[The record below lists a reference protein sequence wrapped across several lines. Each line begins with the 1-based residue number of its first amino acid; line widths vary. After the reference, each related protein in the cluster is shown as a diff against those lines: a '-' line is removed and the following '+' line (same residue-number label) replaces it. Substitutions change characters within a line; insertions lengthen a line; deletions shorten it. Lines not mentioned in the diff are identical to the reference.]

1 MFKDG
6 NDGAT
11 NQLERVRGLLHYWFV
26 QYNPLYFVSALCV
39 LCGTFLVTNGLETI
53 GWEQGQILLTIV
65 IQTYEILL
73 LIGTALL
80 FRVAGQRRPAVILGI
95 VEVFFLFDPT
105 FQTMTIA
112 HLGTTGF
119 VMSTAWVVMVLVK
132 LEILAW
138 IFRLKTSPTAL
149 ILPALAAVGVAGM
162 PYALGYAGATNGTI
176 HLIATW
182 YVVGLVAVF
191 LWTPP
196 KITCAITLDAWGQ
209 TVFHRASKAAW
220 MIWTGLYLY
229 HLAAWMVEF
238 SIPLTLP
245 HAAPFLLLLPFVS
258 KKENAVWAGCLGAV
272 VVTSVEPFTV
282 APTALLVSL
291 VFACHGW
298 RTHRHRLLVGAV
310 MSLYLAA
317 WTHGWHSGLLPEPE
331 LWLNVTTAAVLFVMA
346 WRLQLLSAAL
356 AAVVV
361 MLPTWKNFVPQDTL
375 EWGVLLLVIGFLAL
389 IVGVAIYWTQP
400 QPREL
405 DTS

>member
-26 QYNPLYFVSALCV
+26 QYNPLYCFSALCV

-65 IQTYEILL
+65 IQAYEILL
-73 LIGTALL
+73 LISTALL

-112 HLGTTGF
+112 HLGTTGL

-162 PYALGYAGATNGTI
+162 PYALGYTGAANGTI

-196 KITCAITLDAWGQ
+196 PRSHVPSRSTRGGRLFSTA
-209 TVFHRASKAAW
+209 RAKR
-220 MIWTGLYLY
+220 
-229 HLAAWMVEF
+229 
-238 SIPLTLP
+238 
-245 HAAPFLLLLPFVS
+245 
-258 KKENAVWAGCLGAV
+258 
-272 VVTSVEPFTV
+272 
-282 APTALLVSL
+282 
-291 VFACHGW
+291 HG
-298 RTHRHRLLVGAV
+298 
-310 MSLYLAA
+310 
-317 WTHGWHSGLLPEPE
+317 
-331 LWLNVTTAAVLFVMA
+331 
-346 WRLQLLSAAL
+346 
-356 AAVVV
+356 
-361 MLPTWKNFVPQDTL
+361 
-375 EWGVLLLVIGFLAL
+375 
-389 IVGVAIYWTQP
+389 
-400 QPREL
+400 
-405 DTS
+405 